1 MMFSAGA
8 RWAKVAMGEILNI
21 AELLARHQLEI
32 STRGHLR
39 AAMRLKRSLVELIG
53 VEAAFPIVA
62 KELQL
67 PDARR
72 LSLRPVIPLLD
83 AARHLPTVRWLW
95 LGGQSFV
102 PPEPRVVGHSTH
114 ASSPG
119 RSRCGWLASFDEV
132 TLRGRS
138 SLLHLGDKALL
149 DQEHGEVSALGDYP
163 EFDPWVLSA
172 DDRGYWMME
181 PARPALAMDEAFS
194 LIGGHSVH
202 FDHWLTTYLP
212 KLGMAMLA
220 GLPEGMP
227 VLVDEIIP
235 KGILDALPRLLKP
248 GCKLIGVRNLGTV
261 QVGRL
266 WCVPS
271 PSFIGFDRA
280 KWNVDADQKT
290 SLHPSRFAMCLASA
304 VSRAENLRA
313 VREPTGQER
322 VYLACRE
329 GVKQRL
335 TNIEEVEALLGQR
348 GFAKVCGDDLDL
360 FGQMRLARHAR
371 FVVAPQEAGVFLSMF
386 ARPGTA
392 VCILSP
398 SNTQPLLDFNAVLE
412 ASGMRTTILTG
423 PDSAAEESSAPLD
436 ESGYSIDLSILS
448 DFLDDW
454 LRPAQS
460 TGDFL

>member
-8 RWAKVAMGEILNI
+8 RWAKVAMGEILKI

-32 STRGHLR
+32 STWGHLR

-62 KELQL
+62 NELQL
-67 PDARR
+67 PDASR
-72 LSLRPVIPLLD
+72 LALRPVVPLLD
-83 AARHLPTVRWLW
+83 AARHSPTVRWLW
-95 LGGQSFV
+95 LGGQSFAQ
-102 PPEPRVVGHSTH
+102 PELQVVGHSTH
-114 ASSPG
+114 TFAAG
-119 RSRCGWLASFDEV
+119 RSRAGWLASFDEV

-138 SLLHLGDKALL
+138 SLLHVGDKVLL
-149 DQEHGEVSALGDYP
+149 DQEHGEGSGIGDYP
-163 EFDPWVLSA
+163 EFDPWVLST
-172 DDRGYWMME
+172 DDGGYWMME
-181 PARPALAMDEAFS
+181 PARPPLAMDEAFS
-194 LIGGHSVH
+194 LVGGHTVH
-202 FDHWLTTYLP
+202 LDHWLTEYLP

-220 GLPEGMP
+220 GWPEGIP
-227 VLVDEIIP
+227 VLIDQNIP
-235 KGILDALPRLLKP
+235 RAIVDALPRLLPP
-248 GCKLIGVRNLGTV
+248 GCKAIGIRNLGAV

-266 WCVPS
+266 WCTPS
-271 PSFIGFDRA
+271 PSFRGFGGISWD
-280 KWNVDADQKT
+280 VDTCQKT
-290 SLHPSRFAMCLASA
+290 SLHPSRLAMCLASA

-313 VREPTGQER
+313 AREPTGQER

-348 GFAKVCGDDLDL
+348 GFAKVCGEDLDL
-360 FGQMRLARHAR
+360 LGQMRMARHAR
-371 FVVAPQEAGVFLSMF
+371 FIVAPEEATVFLSMF

-398 SNTQPLLDFNAVLE
+398 SDTQPLLELNAVLE

-423 PDSAAEESSAPLD
+423 PDSPAEESSAALD
-436 ESGYSIDLSILS
+436 ENGYSIDLSTLS

-454 LRPAQS
+454 LRAAQS
-460 TGDFL
+460 AGDFS